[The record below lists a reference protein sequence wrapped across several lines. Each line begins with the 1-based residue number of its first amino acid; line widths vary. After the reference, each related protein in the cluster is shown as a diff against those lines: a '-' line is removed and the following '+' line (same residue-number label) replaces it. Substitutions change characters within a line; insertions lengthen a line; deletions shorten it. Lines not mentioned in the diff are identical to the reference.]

1 MELIFLEK
9 RLLMEKKKFKNLK
22 LYNYSSLEI
31 DKLKKK
37 FDLIICGFF
46 LYQLDRVEIFNQF
59 NLILKCLK
67 KDGYLLIHDFDPL
80 FKHSNKNVHSKKNII
95 SYKSN
100 YANFLEE
107 SGLFKHI
114 YRNRYV
120 GKTNKK
126 VKYKSQERSLNLFQK
141 IEFDDVY
148 PYNL

>member
-1 MELIFLEK
+1 M
-9 RLLMEKKKFKNLK
+9 
-22 LYNYSSLEI
+22 
-31 DKLKKK
+31 
-37 FDLIICGFF
+37 
-46 LYQLDRVEIFNQF
+46 EIFNQF

-67 KDGYLLIHDFDPL
+67 KDGHLLIHDFDPL

-100 YANFLEE
+100 YVNFLEE